1 MSNPTENVVESTRH
15 LLTPLT
21 MSTILIADDHPLFR
35 EAMRR
40 AVERAQPGAQI
51 AEAENVAQLLAL
63 LEAKPDA
70 DLLLLDLTMPGA
82 HGFSALAHIRAT
94 RPALPVIVVSAREE
108 PMVIRRAL
116 AHGASGFI
124 PKSADTEMIQRA
136 LRTVI
141 EGETFDP
148 FAHGAVRLDEAERD
162 LARRLA
168 ELTPQQFRVLTMLCE
183 GKLNKQIAYD
193 LDVTEATI
201 KAHVT
206 AILRKLGAHFAQ
218 IAQFLV
224 VVAQQPW
231 VHVRRRGAR
240 GRGLAGVDGS
250 SQRSNSRTST
260 RPVSRSMSVCSS
272 NSSGTGCAHS

>member
-1 MSNPTENVVESTRH
+1 MVELARH
-15 LLTPLT
+15 LKPPAA

-40 AVERAQPGAQI
+40 AVERAQPDAVI

-63 LEAKPDA
+63 IDAHPDA
-70 DLLLLDLTMPGA
+70 ELLLLDLTMPGA

-124 PKSADTEMIQRA
+124 PKSADADLIQRA
-136 LRTVI
+136 LQTVI
-141 EGETFDP
+141 DGETFDP

-162 LARRLA
+162 LSRRLA

-206 AILRKLGAHFAQ
+206 AILRKLGAHNRTMAVTL
-218 IAQFLV
+218 ASRMAV
-224 VVAQQPW
+224 DPEA
-231 VHVRRRGAR
+231 AR
-240 GRGLAGVDGS
+240 
-250 SQRSNSRTST
+250 
-260 RPVSRSMSVCSS
+260 SV
-272 NSSGTGCAHS
+272 NVIEE

>member
-1 MSNPTENVVESTRH
+1 MTDCETPQPRSRTKSAATEGRLSPVPSTEDQNMMELASPPH
-15 LLTPLT
+15 FLAA

-40 AVERAQPGAQI
+40 SVERAQPAATI
-51 AEAENVAQLLAL
+51 AEAENVAELLAL
-63 LEAKPDA
+63 IDAHPDA

-124 PKSADTEMIQRA
+124 PKSADADLIQRA
-136 LRTVI
+136 LNTVI
-141 EGETFDP
+141 DGETFDP
-148 FAHGAVRLDEAERD
+148 FAHGAVRLDEAERE
-162 LARRLA
+162 LSKRLA

-206 AILRKLGAHFAQ
+206 AILRKLGAHNRTMAVTM
-218 IAQFLV
+218 ASRMAV
-224 VVAQQPW
+224 DPEA
-231 VHVRRRGAR
+231 AR
-240 GRGLAGVDGS
+240 
-250 SQRSNSRTST
+250 
-260 RPVSRSMSVCSS
+260 SV
-272 NSSGTGCAHS
+272 NVIEE

>member
-1 MSNPTENVVESTRH
+1 MSNSPQNMVESTRH
-15 LLTPLT
+15 LRIPLT

-40 AVERAQPGAQI
+40 AVERAQPGALI
-51 AEAENVAQLLAL
+51 AEAENVAQLQTLI
-63 LEAKPDA
+63 ETHPDA

-116 AHGASGFI
+116 AHGASGFV
-124 PKSADTEMIQRA
+124 PKSADSELIQRA

-141 EGETFDP
+141 EGDTFDP
-148 FAHGAVRLDEAERD
+148 FAHGAVRLDEQERE
-162 LARRLA
+162 LAKRLA

-206 AILRKLGAHFAQ
+206 AILRKLGAHNRTMAVTLASRLA
-218 IAQFLV
+218 IDPDAARTIKV
-224 VVAQQPW
+224 VEE
-231 VHVRRRGAR
+231 
-240 GRGLAGVDGS
+240 
-250 SQRSNSRTST
+250 
-260 RPVSRSMSVCSS
+260 
-272 NSSGTGCAHS
+272 

>member
-1 MSNPTENVVESTRH
+1 
-15 LLTPLT
+15 

-40 AVERAQPGAQI
+40 AVERAVPGAAV
-51 AEAENVAQLLAL
+51 AEAEDVAGLQGLIDAH
-63 LEAKPDA
+63 PDA
-70 DLLLLDLTMPGA
+70 ELLLLDLTMPGA
-82 HGFSALAHIRAT
+82 HGFSALAHIRAS

-124 PKSADTEMIQRA
+124 PKSADAELIQSA
-136 LRTVI
+136 LQSVLD
-141 EGETFDP
+141 GECFDP
-148 FAHGAVRLDEAERD
+148 FAHGAVRLDEQERD
-162 LARRLA
+162 LARRLS

-206 AILRKLGAHFAQ
+206 AILRKLGAHNRTMAVTL
-218 IAQFLV
+218 ASRLALDPDHARSVRV
-224 VVAQQPW
+224 VEE
-231 VHVRRRGAR
+231 
-240 GRGLAGVDGS
+240 
-250 SQRSNSRTST
+250 
-260 RPVSRSMSVCSS
+260 
-272 NSSGTGCAHS
+272 

>member
-1 MSNPTENVVESTRH
+1 MNRPLQNVVESARH
-15 LLTPLT
+15 LWIPPHMT
-21 MSTILIADDHPLFR
+21 TILIADDHPLFR

-40 AVERAQPGAQI
+40 AVERAEPGASI
-51 AEAENVAQLLAL
+51 AEAENVAQMLAIV
-63 LEAKPDA
+63 EAHPDA
-70 DLLLLDLTMPGA
+70 DLLLLDLSMPGA

-94 RPALPVIVVSAREE
+94 RPALPVVVVSAREE

-124 PKSADTEMIQRA
+124 PKSADSDMIQRA
-136 LRTVI
+136 LRAVL

-148 FAHGAVRLDEAERD
+148 FAHGAVRLDEAERE

-168 ELTPQQFRVLTMLCE
+168 DLTPQQFRVLTMLCE

-206 AILRKLGAHFAQ
+206 AILRKLGAHNRTMAVTL
-218 IAQFLV
+218 ASRLALDPDAARAVKV
-224 VVAQQPW
+224 VEE
-231 VHVRRRGAR
+231 
-240 GRGLAGVDGS
+240 
-250 SQRSNSRTST
+250 
-260 RPVSRSMSVCSS
+260 
-272 NSSGTGCAHS
+272 

>member
-1 MSNPTENVVESTRH
+1 MSNPTENMVESTRH
-15 LLTPLT
+15 LWAPQT

-40 AVERAQPGAQI
+40 AVERAQPGAAI
-51 AEAENVAQLLAL
+51 AEAENVAQLLAQI
-63 LEAKPDA
+63 EAHPEA

-94 RPALPVIVVSAREE
+94 LPALPVIIVSAREE

-124 PKSADTEMIQRA
+124 PKSADSDMIQRA
-136 LRTVI
+136 LRTVL

-162 LARRLA
+162 LAKRLA
-168 ELTPQQFRVLTMLCE
+168 DLTPQQFRVLTMLCE

-206 AILRKLGAHFAQ
+206 AILRKLGAHNRTMAVTLASRLALDPDSARQ
-218 IAQFLV
+218 IKV
-224 VVAQQPW
+224 VEE
-231 VHVRRRGAR
+231 
-240 GRGLAGVDGS
+240 
-250 SQRSNSRTST
+250 
-260 RPVSRSMSVCSS
+260 
-272 NSSGTGCAHS
+272 

>member
-1 MSNPTENVVESTRH
+1 MPITMQNMVEFSRH
-15 LLTPLT
+15 LQTPLT

-40 AVERAQPGAQI
+40 AVERAQPGALI
-51 AEAENVAQLLAL
+51 AEAENVAQLQSLI
-63 LEAKPDA
+63 EAHPEA

-116 AHGASGFI
+116 AHGASGFV
-124 PKSADTEMIQRA
+124 PKSADSELIQRA

-148 FAHGAVRLDEAERD
+148 FAHGAVRLDEQERE
-162 LARRLA
+162 LAKRLA
-168 ELTPQQFRVLTMLCE
+168 ELTPQQFRVLTNLCE

-206 AILRKLGAHFAQ
+206 AILRKLGAHNRTMAVTLASRLA
-218 IAQFLV
+218 IDPDSARAIKV
-224 VVAQQPW
+224 VEE
-231 VHVRRRGAR
+231 
-240 GRGLAGVDGS
+240 
-250 SQRSNSRTST
+250 
-260 RPVSRSMSVCSS
+260 
-272 NSSGTGCAHS
+272 

>member
-1 MSNPTENVVESTRH
+1 MSIGCENMVESGRH
-15 LLTPLT
+15 LERSLA

-40 AVERAQPGAQI
+40 SVERAEPTAAIFETEDVNGLQR
-51 AEAENVAQLLAL
+51 LLDAHP
-63 LEAKPDA
+63 EA

-94 RPALPVIVVSAREE
+94 RPALPVIVVSARAD

-124 PKSADTEMIQRA
+124 PKSADAELIQRA
-136 LRTVI
+136 LRTVMD
-141 EGETFDP
+141 GETFDP
-148 FAHGAVRLDEAERD
+148 FAHGAVRLDEQERD

-183 GKLNKQIAYD
+183 GKLNKQIAYEF
-193 LDVTEATI
+193 DVTEATI

-206 AILRKLGAHFAQ
+206 AILRKLGAHNRTMAVTLASRLA
-218 IAQFLV
+218 IDPDAARAVRV
-224 VVAQQPW
+224 VEE
-231 VHVRRRGAR
+231 
-240 GRGLAGVDGS
+240 
-250 SQRSNSRTST
+250 
-260 RPVSRSMSVCSS
+260 
-272 NSSGTGCAHS
+272 

>member
-1 MSNPTENVVESTRH
+1 MPITTQNMVEFSRH
-15 LLTPLT
+15 LQTPLT

-40 AVERAQPGAQI
+40 AVERAQPGALI
-51 AEAENVAQLLAL
+51 AEAENVAQLQSLI
-63 LEAKPDA
+63 EAHPEA

-116 AHGASGFI
+116 AHGASGFV
-124 PKSADTEMIQRA
+124 PKSADSELIQRA

-148 FAHGAVRLDEAERD
+148 FAHGAVRLDEQERE
-162 LARRLA
+162 LAKRLA
-168 ELTPQQFRVLTMLCE
+168 ELTPQQFRVLTNLCE

-206 AILRKLGAHFAQ
+206 AILRKLGAHNRTMAVTLASRLA
-218 IAQFLV
+218 IDPDSARAIKV
-224 VVAQQPW
+224 VEE
-231 VHVRRRGAR
+231 
-240 GRGLAGVDGS
+240 
-250 SQRSNSRTST
+250 
-260 RPVSRSMSVCSS
+260 
-272 NSSGTGCAHS
+272 